1 MCCFRILSYVVT
13 QLLYLYLI
21 IPYPC
26 LLPCCRRPLHPAP
39 RNIAEDPNCQFIHTT
54 VAITSTRLSFLLTSH
69 SVTLGMFRRCSKSC
83 IIIANSCAFRFHIE
97 KCALC
102 YDLTHSTPGFAADPN
117 NCAQFYM
124 CELIGDRWNASLMV
138 CPNCTFWNQ
147 EILSCETV
155 DPSCYKSVSIFTN
168 TVTGTGAYYILP
180 ILLFTGQTSM
190 GRLFWITKHDVIV
203 TITVIIQCFDR
214 MANIVLGTAEA
225 GKETNTI

>member
-1 MCCFRILSYVVT
+1 MIS
-13 QLLYLYLI
+13 LI
-21 IPYPC
+21 
-26 LLPCCRRPLHPAP
+26 
-39 RNIAEDPNCQFIHTT
+39 
-54 VAITSTRLSFLLTSH
+54 SH

-83 IIIANSCAFRFHIE
+83 IIANSCAFRFPIE

-124 CELIGDRWNASLMV
+124 CELIGDHWNASLMV

-168 TVTGTGAYYILP
+168 TVTGTGAYYFLLLLLLP
-180 ILLFTGQTSM
+180 DTGKTAI
-190 GRLFWITKHDVIV
+190 GRLFCITIDDDLITISVI
-203 TITVIIQCFDR
+203 CS
-214 MANIVLGTAEA
+214 N
-225 GKETNTI
+225 